1 MLHLASK
8 KDKSDKDYKR
18 LVQLVENPRVNVN
31 IKDPL
36 FLSATPLHLL
46 FYHESDDTIPLDFI
60 KLLIQKGAN
69 INAKDGQTGA
79 PPLFL
84 MCMNYS
90 GKNLDQIVK
99 LLIEKGADVNATN
112 SYGWRLVNF
121 PKCEKFAHK

>member
-1 MLHLASK
+1 MLYLASK
-8 KDKSDKDYKR
+8 KDKSDEDYKR
-18 LVQLVENPRVNVN
+18 LVQLVKDPRVDVN

-46 FYHESDDTIPLDFI
+46 FYQESNATIPIDFI

-69 INAKDGQTGA
+69 VNAKDSQTGA

-90 GKNLDQIVK
+90 GKNLDQIAK
-99 LLIEKGADVNATN
+99 LLIESGADINATN
-112 SYGWRLVNF
+112 SYGWRLINF
-121 PKCEKFAHK
+121 PKCQKFA

>member
-1 MLHLASK
+1 
-8 KDKSDKDYKR
+8 
-18 LVQLVENPRVNVN
+18 VENPGVDVN

-36 FLSATPLHLL
+36 FLNATPLHLL
-46 FYHESDDTIPLDFI
+46 FMYESNATIPIDFI
-60 KLLIQKGAN
+60 KLLIQKGADV
-69 INAKDGQTGA
+69 NAKDGQTSS

-90 GKNLDQIVK
+90 GKNLDEIVK

-121 PKCEKFAHK
+121 PIYRKFRISNMTNRCH